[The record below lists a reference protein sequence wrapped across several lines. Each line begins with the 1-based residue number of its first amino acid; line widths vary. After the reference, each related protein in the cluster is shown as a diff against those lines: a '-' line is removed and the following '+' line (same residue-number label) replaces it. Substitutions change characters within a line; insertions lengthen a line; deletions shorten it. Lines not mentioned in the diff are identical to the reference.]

1 MLQQL
6 KAFDSQMYKTLTNGG
21 SPEDY
26 QRVTLDF
33 DKLIEKIC
41 SGEEIVIAEIM
52 KPTYKG
58 PASMG
63 DLMQSRVNSLEVIA
77 ASPRNFDENGYQHA
91 AQALAGLFGMVPLDM
106 HDPSLNYGELAKAAV
121 LRNVSKCGFGGV

>member
-77 ASPRNFDENGYQHA
+77 ASPRNFDENGY
-91 AQALAGLFGMVPLDM
+91 
-106 HDPSLNYGELAKAAV
+106 
-121 LRNVSKCGFGGV
+121 